1 MCMETSTQ
9 IYAGEKLWRARHEAL
24 PNPDAFYSGFGY
36 SVYSAPGFVQ
46 H

>member
-9 IYAGEKLWRARHEAL
+9 IYAGEKLRRARQEAL
-24 PNPDAFYSGFGY
+24 PNPDSFYSRFGY